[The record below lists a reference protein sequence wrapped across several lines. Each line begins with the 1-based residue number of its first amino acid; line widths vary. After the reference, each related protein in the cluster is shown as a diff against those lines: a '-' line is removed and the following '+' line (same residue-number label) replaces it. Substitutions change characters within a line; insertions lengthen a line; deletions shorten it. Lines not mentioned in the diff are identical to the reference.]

1 MNCSVSYCLLKE
13 VEKVDNYNS
22 QVCFGR
28 PKVLKNVANV
38 GVCFLLLV
46 VFFFFFPLDSL
57 LVRFLFNRKLCF
69 VT

>member
-1 MNCSVSYCLLKE
+1 M
-13 VEKVDNYNS
+13 DNYNS